1 MISGG
6 RRWFGCPGRALSL
19 SYHDRM
25 AKQATVRRPVAAQP
39 QALHGALDEPAAK
52 VLRQFRQVFNAVKTH
67 FQQVEKKAGVGGA
80 QLWALSVVRDR
91 PDIGVNDLARAMDIH
106 QSTASNL
113 VKGLMARGLVAATKS
128 ESDRRVVC
136 LRVLPA
142 GTRVL
147 RRAPGPLTGVLPQAL
162 ASLDAR
168 TLKRLEADLARLI
181 AALDPDER
189 AANIP
194 LGQ

>member
-1 MISGG
+1 MATRKAAAG
-6 RRWFGCPGRALSL
+6 PRAVKVQKRSVE
-19 SYHDRM
+19 DTE
-25 AKQATVRRPVAAQP
+25 AAVR
-39 QALHGALDEPAAK
+39 
-52 VLRQFRQVFNAVKTH
+52 VLRQFRLVFNAVKTH

-80 QLWALSVVRDR
+80 QLWALSIVRDH
-91 PDIGVNDLARAMDIH
+91 PDIGVNDLAKSMDIH

-113 VKGLMARGLVAATKS
+113 VKSLIARELVVGAKNGT
-128 ESDRRVVC
+128 DRRAVQ
-136 LRVLPA
+136 LRILPA
-142 GTRVL
+142 GSAVL

-168 TLKRLEADLARLI
+168 TLRRLDADLAKLI
-181 AALDPDER
+181 TALNADER

>member
-1 MISGG
+1 MVK
-6 RRWFGCPGRALSL
+6 RTTTDAAPGLA
-19 SYHDRM
+19 
-25 AKQATVRRPVAAQP
+25 RPGP
-39 QALHGALDEPAAK
+39 TGSEIGEPAAQ
-52 VLRQFRQVFNAVKTH
+52 VLRRFRLVFNAVKTH

-80 QLWALSVVRDR
+80 QLWALSIVRDH
-91 PDIGVNDLARAMDIH
+91 PDIGVNELAKSMDIH

-113 VKGLMARGLVAATKS
+113 VKTLIGRELVAGAKQGP
-128 ESDRRVVC
+128 DRRAVQ
-136 LRVLPA
+136 LRILPA
-142 GTRVL
+142 GSAVL

-168 TLKRLEADLARLI
+168 TLRRLDADLAKLI
-181 AALDPDER
+181 TALNADER

>member
-1 MISGG
+1 MVKRTTTPPAPTKARPGPSVSGIG
-6 RRWFGCPGRALSL
+6 
-19 SYHDRM
+19 
-25 AKQATVRRPVAAQP
+25 
-39 QALHGALDEPAAK
+39 EPAAQ
-52 VLRQFRQVFNAVKTH
+52 VLRRFRLVFNAVKTH

-80 QLWALSVVRDR
+80 QLWALSIVRDR
-91 PDIGVNDLARAMDIH
+91 PDIGVNDLAKAMDIH

-113 VKGLMARGLVAATKS
+113 VKTLVARELVVGAKNG
-128 ESDRRVVC
+128 SDRRAVQ
-136 LRVLPA
+136 LRILPA
-142 GTRVL
+142 GSAVL

-168 TLKRLEADLARLI
+168 TLKRMDADLAKLI
-181 AALDPDER
+181 MALNADER